1 MSKISELEQ
10 FLAPLIEQE
19 RMELVDL
26 QYATEGGQK
35 VLRIFLDKEDGVKL
49 TDCEIMSNKIGE
61 LLDTSDIIPD
71 SYVLEVSSPG
81 LDRILKKESDFVKF
95 AGKKARVSTYA
106 PVDGQ
111 RNFLGKIVS
120 CADGRLTIDDET
132 GKTVALELQSIARA
146 RLESEV

>member
-26 QYATEGGQK
+26 QYVTEAGRK
-35 VLRIFLDKEDGVKL
+35 VLRIFLDKDDGIKL
-49 TDCEIMSNKIGE
+49 ADCEVMSDKIGS
-61 LLDTSDIIPD
+61 LLDTSEIIPD

-106 PVDGQ
+106 PVNGQ

-120 CADGRLTIDDET
+120 CADGKLTIDDET

-146 RLESEV
+146 RLEPEV